1 MPANGNEG
9 NTKTGPS
16 PWLPL
21 LPVVGLYHPAA
32 GGDLD
37 LEASLFA
44 IHLVLH
50 CWEWIQCMCA
60 SVCSSGRLRARPLG
74 WHHSVQNLM
83 LALLFSRGNEV
94 CVPTQLSRLQAEER
108 GGSQGGGGYEGYAR
122 RDERGSSQPWKFLLR
137 VMPRATVRGRKGG
150 TVHTW
155 KQTSATS
162 FCFVTTL

>member
-1 MPANGNEG
+1 
-9 NTKTGPS
+9 
-16 PWLPL
+16 
-21 LPVVGLYHPAA
+21 
-32 GGDLD
+32 
-37 LEASLFA
+37 
-44 IHLVLH
+44 
-50 CWEWIQCMCA
+50 
-60 SVCSSGRLRARPLG
+60 
-74 WHHSVQNLM
+74 M

-108 GGSQGGGGYEGYAR
+108 GGSQGGGYEGYAR